1 MQSGWW
7 ALERPLEGG
16 CSSVAA
22 WLISQGWTFFSPQ
35 RKLFTF
41 VHWTLKCNLQSW
53 LNIQSGGAVLDL
65 EVLSSFSVKT
75 ATLRVSRK
83 LEILISDFQEE
94 WNFQTQVL
102 FRHLRHVLLG
112 FLPFNRNDIDTIK
125 QRHELKNEFDCGSN
139 VCVCPASKIWVLH
152 AHFSWF
158 YIELKSGINVR
169 LSTTLIQCVNHVA
182 IWDDKKSSVSE
193 LITAAVDET
202 KFFFWGIT
210 WIQVFCVWVRM
221 GDWH

>member
-22 WLISQGWTFFSPQ
+22 WLISQGWTFFFPLK

-53 LNIQSGGAVLDL
+53 LTIESGGAVLHCEL

-94 WNFQTQVL
+94 WNFQTKVL
-102 FRHLRHVLLG
+102 FRHLSHVWLG
-112 FLPFNRNDIDTIK
+112 LLPFSKNYIDTIE
-125 QRHELKNEFDCGSN
+125 QRHELKNEFDCSSN
-139 VCVCPASKIWVLH
+139 VCLCPDSKIWLLQ
-152 AHFSWF
+152 AHFSRF
-158 YIELKSGINVR
+158 YIEVRNQRWKMVISGV
-169 LSTTLIQCVNHVA
+169 
-182 IWDDKKSSVSE
+182 
-193 LITAAVDET
+193 
-202 KFFFWGIT
+202 
-210 WIQVFCVWVRM
+210 
-221 GDWH
+221 